1 MAMYQTLVGKDVDK
15 AAAYLQ
21 QEELVAIP
29 TETVYGLAANACSDT
44 AVKKVYAVKQ
54 RPSHNPLIVH
64 IDSFDKLHRYTTA
77 IPAAAKLLMEAF
89 APGPITFILPANGR
103 LSAFVNSR
111 HRQVAFR
118 VPAHPLTEQ
127 LLKALPF
134 PLVAPSA
141 NLFTTI
147 SPTHPSHVMKNFNGA
162 IPYILDGGSCSVG
175 IESTVVGF
183 DEKGQPVVYRQ
194 GAITA
199 MEIGAVSGKP
209 VRLNH
214 RDKTLSPGLSSHH
227 YAPRTPLFLL
237 KEKEAIPEDW
247 GSNRVGILCFSQYR
261 KEFPKQNQF
270 VLSPSQHM
278 ALAAQNLYKGLHYL
292 DEMKLDV
299 LFAELC
305 PADGLGSTIN
315 DRLQRAA
322 QRTVLS
328 PAVLY

>member
-1 MAMYQTLVGKDVDK
+1 MYQTLVGKDVDK
-15 AAAYLQ
+15 ATAYLQ

-118 VPAHPLTEQ
+118 VPAHPLAEQ
-127 LLKALPF
+127 LLQQLPF

-199 MEIGAVSGKP
+199 MEIEVVTGKP
-209 VRLNH
+209 VGMNKH
-214 RDKTLSPGLSSHH
+214 DQTLSPGLSIHH

-237 KEKEAIPEDW
+237 HEGASIPEDW
-247 GSNRVGILCFSQYR
+247 GHDRTGILCYSQYHHA
-261 KEFPKQNQF
+261 FPKKHQF
-270 VLSPSQHM
+270 VLSAERQPSV
-278 ALAAQNLYKGLHYL
+278 AAQNLYKGLHYL
-292 DEMKLDV
+292 DELKLDV
-299 LFAELC
+299 LFAEIC
-305 PADGLGSTIN
+305 PLDQLGSAIN

-322 QRTVLS
+322 HRAAPVAAMLH
-328 PAVLY
+328 